1 MAVVIEQVHTD
12 EAVPAPAPAAQPAAE
27 QENVPVERTVLETL
41 TLETWAL
48 QRLRAD

>member
-27 QENVPVERTVLETL
+27 PESVPVERMVLETL
-41 TLETWAL
+41 AYETWAM